1 MPQELDKQETENKEV
16 NQQSGKVAEEA
27 GKKEYQ
33 EITLKFG
40 KGCLE
45 DQFTGKDGT
54 LYQKILVPNPDPAD
68 KSPWKTFIA
77 KANQVHENQFGKGVW
92 LKLPSEGHTT
102 LHKSVAIEN
111 PDGTK
116 KWGTEKT
123 TVTNKELKQMMEAYK
138 ERNRGSIKDKIEDK
152 KMEAA
157 THNTVTQKTDR
168 PLKLSQEIG

>member
-1 MPQELDKQETENKEV
+1 MPQEMEKQETG
-16 NQQSGKVAEEA
+16 NQNLEREGGQGTEES

-45 DQFTGKDGT
+45 DQFTAKDGKT
-54 LYQKILVPNPDPAD
+54 YQKILVPNPDPND
-68 KSPWKTFIA
+68 KSPWKTFVA
-77 KANQVHENQFGKGVW
+77 RANQVHENQFGKGVW
-92 LKLPSEGHTT
+92 MKLPADGHTT
-102 LHKSVAIEN
+102 LHKSIAIEN

-123 TVTNKELKQMMEAYK
+123 TVTNKELKRMMEAYK
-138 ERNRGSIKDKIEDK
+138 ERDRGSIKNKIEDK

-157 THNTVTQKTDR
+157 TINAATQKTDR
-168 PLKLSQEIG
+168 PLKLSQEII